1 MPLSG
6 RDESLLGI
14 AVLDREPCGRLQL
27 FHPEPAVAQAVGR
40 AGQLNAPVL
49 VRGEYAQV
57 VVFAGLRIVAGIPHL
72 KAHICQSF
80 MGDGIFL
87 DDFDSRGLVVFKI
100 YIPVPVGVEG
110 HKLGVCVQQIR

>member
-1 MPLSG
+1 MGCEKGAYRRTNRAHSCRELSREDGLVVDCHLYFPTYAVLLVNDQGGQRGVLKQEGMPLSG

-57 VVFAGLRIVAGIPHL
+57 VVFAG
-72 KAHICQSF
+72 S
-80 MGDGIFL
+80 
-87 DDFDSRGLVVFKI
+87 
-100 YIPVPVGVEG
+100 
-110 HKLGVCVQQIR
+110 